1 MSAMSVHQHEQLG
14 LPSGAK
20 ASTLLIPIGVAV
32 LLSVLGLIYAVM
44 AAPTEDDRAGAAYL
58 AARLETN
65 AQIPTQRQPGRPA
78 PTIGGAAWTYRDRSK
93 SSPNL

>member
-1 MSAMSVHQHEQLG
+1 MSAMSVHRHGQVG
-14 LPSGAK
+14 VPSGAA
-20 ASTLLIPIGVAV
+20 ASSLLIPIGVAV

-58 AARLETN
+58 AARLETS
-65 AQIPTQRQPGRPA
+65 AQIPAQRQPSRPA
-78 PTIGGAAWTYRDRSK
+78 PTLGGGAWTYRDRSK